1 MADVSMEEI
10 ITLSFKSVLM
20 VHMYSHTHMHYR
32 IASLEMLCV
41 VEN

>member
-1 MADVSMEEI
+1 MAAVSMEEI
-10 ITLSFKSVLM
+10 IKLSIKSVLM
-20 VHMYSHTHMHYR
+20 VHMYSHTHYR